1 MAAGPR
7 LHAVRSRDHLRSTMN
22 ILISNDDG
30 ILARGLGVLGEVC
43 AALGQVT
50 VVAPDR
56 EQSGTS
62 HSLTLHR
69 PVRAPRRPHG
79 AFEVDGTPT
88 DCARRDL
95 RAMAPDEPDY
105 VHS

>member
-1 MAAGPR
+1 MAAGSR
-7 LHAVRSRDHLRSTMN
+7 LHAVRAADHLRSTMN

-30 ILARGLGVLGEVC
+30 ILARGLAVLGEGC
-43 AALGQVT
+43 ASLGQVT

-69 PVRAPRRPHG
+69 PVRAARRADG
-79 AFEVDGTPT
+79 AFHVDGSPT
-88 DCARRDL
+88 DCVLLGIDML
-95 RAMAPDEPDY
+95 R
-105 VHS
+105 